1 MGGLPVVDPDTL
13 TRRMPES
20 DLRQCV
26 VDTAHLLNW
35 LVYFTYRSDHS
46 PAGFP
51 DLVLLRNTTILWI
64 ELKRSDRA
72 RLQPDQQEWADRLI
86 AAGQDWRK
94 WTWTSWTSG
103 EIERTL
109 KFD

>member
-1 MGGLPVVDPDTL
+1 VSHVVNPDTL
-13 TRRMPES
+13 TRQLPEK
-20 DLRQCV
+20 DLRENVIEMARWLQ
-26 VDTAHLLNW
+26 W
-35 LVYFTYRSDHS
+35 LVYFTHRSDHS

-51 DLVLLRNTTILWI
+51 DLVLLGPRATILYI
-64 ELKRSDRA
+64 ELKRDDRA
-72 RLQPDQQEWADRLI
+72 RLRPEQQVWSERLL

-109 KFD
+109 KED

>member
-1 MGGLPVVDPDTL
+1 MSHIVDPDTL
-13 TRRMPES
+13 TRQLPEK
-20 DLRQCV
+20 DLRENVIEMARWLQ
-26 VDTAHLLNW
+26 W
-35 LVYFTYRSDHS
+35 LVYFTHRSDHS

-51 DLVLLRNTTILWI
+51 DLVLLGPRATILYI
-64 ELKRSDRA
+64 ELKRDDRA
-72 RLQPDQQEWADRLI
+72 RLRPEQQVWSERLL

-109 KFD
+109 KED

>member
-1 MGGLPVVDPDTL
+1 MSHVVNPDTL
-13 TRRMPES
+13 TRQLPEK
-20 DLRQCV
+20 DLRENVIEMARWLQ
-26 VDTAHLLNW
+26 W
-35 LVYFTYRSDHS
+35 LVYFTHRSDHS

-51 DLVLLRNTTILWI
+51 DLVLLGPRATILYI
-64 ELKRSDRA
+64 ELKRDDRA
-72 RLQPDQQEWADRLI
+72 RLRPEQQVWSERLL

-109 KFD
+109 KED